1 MKIGVLSDTH
11 MKGPDELLDRILDDI
26 FQETDLIL
34 HAGDIVSLSV
44 LQRLEEKKALAVCGN
59 MDDFQVAGILPQTRI
74 IEVESRQIGIV
85 HGWGSKDGLR
95 ERILLRFERQS
106 PDIIIYG
113 HSHAPFWGE
122 VGGVMMFNPG
132 SASHNMF
139 SDDCTVGI
147 LEIQNDRVDTEF
159 IKVSTKNIKRSF
171 NP

>member
-11 MKGPDELLDRILDDI
+11 MKVPGELLDHILDDI
-26 FQETDLIL
+26 FKEVSLIV

-44 LQRLEEKKALAVCGN
+44 LQKLEEKNAFAVCGN
-59 MDDFQVAGILPQTRI
+59 MDDFQVAGLIPQTRI
-74 IEVESRQIGIV
+74 IEVGNKQIGVV

-95 ERILLRFERQS
+95 ERILSRFDRQC

-113 HSHAPFWGE
+113 HSHVPFWGE
-122 VGGVMMFNPG
+122 VGGIMMFNPG

-147 LEIQNDRVDTEF
+147 LGIENGRFDTE
-159 IKVSTKNIKRSF
+159 IISVSKKY
-171 NP
+171 